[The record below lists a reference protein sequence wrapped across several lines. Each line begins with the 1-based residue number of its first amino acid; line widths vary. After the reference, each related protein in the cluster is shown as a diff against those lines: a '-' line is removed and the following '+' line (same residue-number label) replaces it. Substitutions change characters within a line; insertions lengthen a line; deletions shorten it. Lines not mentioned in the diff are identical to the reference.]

1 MNLKEKVKNALKWKK
16 NSEYCAERLGITEE
30 EFDKIKKEIYAEGRE
45 KRKEEREMGYAT
57 DDCTSSYDIESG
69 QGKITGI
76 SQTEPKSPEEIIKIL
91 NIDTTQWKLSQY
103 WNKQMSDHWRISALI
118 TKLKNDDTAHIEQL
132 LKNWKPKK
140 FSPVKRIKSE
150 GKKDVCAVLSLQ
162 DIHFGKQGNETIDK
176 DFEETIM
183 DLVERAHASH
193 NLKKIF

>member
-30 EFDKIKKEIYAEGRE
+30 EFDKIKKEIYAEQKE
-45 KRKEEREMGYAT
+45 KRKEEREMGYVT
-57 DDCTSSYDIESG
+57 DDCTSSYDMENG

-76 SQTEPKSPEEIIKIL
+76 SNTEPKSPEEIIQIL

-132 LKNWKPKK
+132 SNGVPLVVVPAQLSI
-140 FSPVKRIKSE
+140 FIKSPP
-150 GKKDVCAVLSLQ
+150 
-162 DIHFGKQGNETIDK
+162 T
-176 DFEETIM
+176 T
-183 DLVERAHASH
+183 
-193 NLKKIF
+193 

>member
-1 MNLKEKVKNALKWKK
+1 MSLKEKVKSALKWKK

-45 KRKEEREMGYAT
+45 KRKEERDMGYVT
-57 DDCTSSYDIESG
+57 DDCTSSYDIEKG
-69 QGKITGI
+69 QGKVTGI
-76 SQTEPKSPEEIIKIL
+76 SHTEPKSPEEIIQIL

-162 DIHFGKQGNETIDK
+162 DIHFGNKVMK
-176 DFEETIM
+176 
-183 DLVERAHASH
+183 L
-193 NLKKIF
+193 